1 MHEKLFSTNEK
12 VLYSDTYLK
21 VIKNKKIN
29 NVLFE
34 KKYNNLVSAYINN
47 DKQKLLRIL
56 KRF

>member
-21 VIKNKKIN
+21 VIKNKKIH

-34 KKYNNLVSAYINN
+34 KKYNDLVSAYIKN